1 MNNLLYKCQ
10 KDLKPHCAKN
20 CLSFL
25 REQYMSKKIIEF
37 NATLTGSNKTRSN
50 RGSGERKA
58 KPKPVITPNSL
69 KSKFLEKIKEHKRK
83 ETSEMKDGRSNLLS
97 RDDEIMDSINYLSSL
112 AKQQKERPKH
122 VQKPVQAQAQA
133 QAQAHPPTHPTF
145 PVHSTIHT
153 QTMRNRTPLT
163 IGSQHSSSSMPFV
176 QLDLP
181 FDLQEARS
189 NNVVVVPQ
197 TMFAANQSTRG
208 YRVDNEVPYGCLR
221 NGIKPTYKS
230 WTLKNRSAM
239 DVTGE
244 TLSIEPSPIQY
255 SNVTVDTSVVDR
267 QNKLNSLKEKMR
279 KKQQDHADEMA
290 KTNLINKPREV
301 AVVAALPLSNR
312 DDEGLPIT
320 GPISMN
326 ISNDNSNKNETF
338 TESTITLKP
347 SLDENNNITYNLDVD
362 VPHSN
367 LIKKTIKRKVT
378 VGKSKTHPKIGILIK
393 DRDTRKR
400 ILHAQKE
407 LKKKPLN
414 DIKKYLRDHGL
425 MKVGSNAPTDVIRK
439 MYETSMLTGEI
450 MNNNRDVLLHNF
462 TKTSDSD
469 ST

>member
-1 MNNLLYKCQ
+1 M
-10 KDLKPHCAKN
+10 
-20 CLSFL
+20 
-25 REQYMSKKIIEF
+25 
-37 NATLTGSNKTRSN
+37 
-50 RGSGERKA
+50 
-58 KPKPVITPNSL
+58 
-69 KSKFLEKIKEHKRK
+69 
-83 ETSEMKDGRSNLLS
+83 
-97 RDDEIMDSINYLSSL
+97 
-112 AKQQKERPKH
+112 
-122 VQKPVQAQAQA
+122 
-133 QAQAHPPTHPTF
+133 
-145 PVHSTIHT
+145 IHT

-163 IGSQHSSSSMPFV
+163 IGSQHSSSSVPLV

-197 TMFAANQSTRG
+197 TMFTANQSMRG

-230 WTLKNRSAM
+230 WTQKNRSAM

-290 KTNLINKPREV
+290 KINLINKPREV
-301 AVVAALPLSNR
+301 AVALPLSNR
-312 DDEGLPIT
+312 DNEGLPIT

-326 ISNDNSNKNETF
+326 ISNDNGNNSNTNETF

-469 ST
+469 NT